1 MNEKNRNIEYEQ
13 LAKKMQKV
21 ADEITRNFPLN
32 NILPQMKIIQEK
44 ISNLRMFPISEE
56 LQTFILEAKASEN
69 LSHEDFMNKYGT
81 KLIYAKLLEKQG
93 GLYHNIQNLW
103 KSNSLRL

>member
-32 NILPQMKIIQEK
+32 RYIH
-44 ISNLRMFPISEE
+44 R
-56 LQTFILEAKASEN
+56 
-69 LSHEDFMNKYGT
+69 
-81 KLIYAKLLEKQG
+81 
-93 GLYHNIQNLW
+93 
-103 KSNSLRL
+103 